1 MTESPNNTN
10 NSSKM
15 GTDMPLD
22 KGIDQTDEGDRGRDE
37 EVSDRNTLFG
47 QTFRKE
53 LEEDDQIAQER
64 MSYLLKELKE
74 QEH

>member
-1 MTESPNNTN
+1 MTESPDNTN

-22 KGIDQTDEGDRGRDE
+22 KGIDQTDEGGRGRDE

-47 QTFRKE
+47 
-53 LEEDDQIAQER
+53 
-64 MSYLLKELKE
+64 
-74 QEH
+74 